1 MMESAAVRP
10 PLLIQKCGRRVA
22 AATLINVRAGF
33 LTQGV
38 VGLNEPLVGKSRRF
52 IDSRRRIRFGTRS
65 LVPMERLRL
74 TRVAGQAAA
83 WVLVWML
90 VFYVLGGGFDAPWR
104 FFRRLLPVLLGIA
117 AVVFVNG
124 AVLLPNLYFQ
134 RRRGWY
140 VAAGAALVIGVAFA
154 LQFWWTPDRAFPIN
168 FGRGLRPR
176 GFGTAT
182 LRYLLPLASAF
193 LGASLLEV
201 MRYASYQEQQV
212 IRSESEHLST
222 EIKFLKSQVNPHFL
236 FNSLNNIYTLTLLKD
251 DKAPESLLRLSGML
265 RYMLYDSE
273 TETVPL
279 GKEIE
284 YIRSFIALKELKDS
298 RGLNVTTALDESRPR
313 LAVAPLLLIPF
324 VENAFKH
331 SCIEDRETGYI
342 DIRLVTAPDSLTF
355 TVVNS
360 VPAIPSPV
368 DKVGGIGL
376 DNVRKRLE
384 LHYPGRHRLDIL
396 REPERFRAELQIT
409 LS

>member
-1 MMESAAVRP
+1 
-10 PLLIQKCGRRVA
+10 
-22 AATLINVRAGF
+22 
-33 LTQGV
+33 
-38 VGLNEPLVGKSRRF
+38 
-52 IDSRRRIRFGTRS
+52 
-65 LVPMERLRL
+65 MERVKYS
-74 TRVAGQAAA
+74 RVAGQAVA

-90 VFYVLGGGFDAPWR
+90 VFFILGGGFDAPWR
-104 FFRRLLPVLLGIA
+104 FFRRLLPVLVGIA
-117 AVVFVNG
+117 LVVFVNG
-124 AVLLPNLYFQ
+124 AVLLPHLYFR

-140 VAAGAALVIGVAFA
+140 VVAGGALVVGVAFL
-154 LQFWWTPDRAFPIN
+154 LQFWLTPDRGFPID
-168 FGRGLRPR
+168 FGRGMRPR

-201 MRYASYQEQQV
+201 MRYANSQEQQV
-212 IRSESEHLST
+212 IRSEREHLST

-273 TETVPL
+273 TQTVPL

-284 YIRSFIALKELKDS
+284 YIRSFVALAQLKDS
-298 RGLNVTTALDESRPR
+298 RGLNVTVELDGRRPR
-313 LAVAPLLLIPF
+313 LPVAPLLLIPF

-331 SCIEDRETGYI
+331 SRVEDRATGYV
-342 DIRLVTAPDSLTF
+342 DIRLVTASDGFTF

-376 DNVRKRLE
+376 ENVRKRLQ
-384 LHYPGRHRLDIL
+384 LLYPGRHRLDIR
-396 REPERFRAELQIT
+396 REPERFTAELAIK
-409 LS
+409 LP

>member
-1 MMESAAVRP
+1 
-10 PLLIQKCGRRVA
+10 
-22 AATLINVRAGF
+22 
-33 LTQGV
+33 
-38 VGLNEPLVGKSRRF
+38 
-52 IDSRRRIRFGTRS
+52 
-65 LVPMERLRL
+65 MERLRY
-74 TRVAGQAAA
+74 TRVAGQAVA
-83 WVLVWML
+83 WVLVWLL

-104 FFRRLLPVLLGIA
+104 FLRRLSPVLVGIA
-117 AVVFVNG
+117 VVVFLNG
-124 AVLLPNLYFQ
+124 AVLLPHLYFC

-140 VAAGAALVIGVAFA
+140 VVAGAALVVGVAFL
-154 LQFWWTPDRAFPIN
+154 LQFWWTPDRGFPIN

-176 GFGTAT
+176 GLGTAT

-201 MRYASYQEQQV
+201 MRYANYQEQQV

-222 EIKFLKSQVNPHFL
+222 QVKFLKSQVNPHFL

-251 DKAPESLLRLSGML
+251 EQAPESLLRLSGML

-284 YIRSFIALKELKDS
+284 YIRSFIALTQLKDS
-298 RGLNVTTALDESRPR
+298 RGLNVAVDLDERRPQLR
-313 LAVAPLLLIPF
+313 VAPLLLIPF

-331 SCIEDRETGYI
+331 SRIEDRATGYV
-342 DIRLVTAPDSLTF
+342 DIRLATASDALNF

-376 DNVRKRLE
+376 ENVRKRLE
-384 LHYPGRHRLDIL
+384 LLYPGRHHLAIR
-396 REPERFRAELQIT
+396 REPERFTAELHIKVE
-409 LS
+409 

>member
-1 MMESAAVRP
+1 
-10 PLLIQKCGRRVA
+10 
-22 AATLINVRAGF
+22 
-33 LTQGV
+33 
-38 VGLNEPLVGKSRRF
+38 
-52 IDSRRRIRFGTRS
+52 
-65 LVPMERLRL
+65 MERLRY

-83 WVLVWML
+83 WAILWML
-90 VFYVLGGGFDAPWR
+90 VFYILGGGFDAPWR
-104 FFRRLLPVLLGIA
+104 FFRRLFPVLMGIMV
-117 AVVFVNG
+117 VVFING
-124 AVLLPNLYFQ
+124 AVLWPQLYFR

-140 VAAGAALVIGVAFA
+140 VVAGAALVLGVAFL

-201 MRYASYQEQQV
+201 MRYANHQERQMVQA
-212 IRSESEHLST
+212 ESEHLST
-222 EIKFLKSQVNPHFL
+222 EIKFLKSQINPHFL
-236 FNSLNNIYTLTLLKD
+236 FNSLNNIYTLTLLRD

-265 RYMLYDSE
+265 RYMLYEAE

-279 GKEIE
+279 GKEID
-284 YIRSFIALKELKDS
+284 YIHSFIALTQLKDS
-298 RGLNVTTALDESRPR
+298 RGLNVKVEMDESRPR
-313 LAVAPLLLIPF
+313 LPIAPLLLIPF

-331 SCIEDRETGYI
+331 SRIEDRETGYV
-342 DIRLVTAPDSLTF
+342 DIWLATTPATITF
-355 TVVNS
+355 TVINS

-384 LHYPGRHRLDIL
+384 LLYPDRHRLLI
-396 REPERFRAELQIT
+396 RKEAERFTAELEIT
-409 LS
+409 LP